1 MDTAIT
7 KWGMLLVVHSQT
19 STLQQMK
26 LRLNQIGII
35 GPGNQRSLC
44 PTWIDFD
51 VIMSEIVYLIDM
63 NGIHLQ
69 KKNAQCNHTHSWVS
83 NRIYY
88 KRGKT

>member
-1 MDTAIT
+1 
-7 KWGMLLVVHSQT
+7 
-19 STLQQMK
+19 MK

-69 KKNAQCNHTHSWVS
+69 KKMHNAITHTHGLVIASIISVGRHS
-83 NRIYY
+83 
-88 KRGKT
+88 